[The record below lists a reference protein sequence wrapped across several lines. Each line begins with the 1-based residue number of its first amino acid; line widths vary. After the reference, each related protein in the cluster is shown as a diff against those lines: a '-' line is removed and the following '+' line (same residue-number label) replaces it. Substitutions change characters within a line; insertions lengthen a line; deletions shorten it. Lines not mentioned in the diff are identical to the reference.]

1 MLVVQ
6 ELASIYY
13 LQLNESAHAVPI
25 IVVIIST
32 VVVLLVVTLF
42 LAPLS
47 IADIRFLSPDSLTIP
62 YSCIK
67 KCFALILLQ

>member
-25 IVVIIST
+25 IVIIST